1 MVAAITSSE
10 LAQMEPKMILPA
22 KLTLQAKTL
31 ATQLFHKETL
41 PKGQGRVLNQP
52 KYGEFEAYDAVEGV
66 EVDNPQKL
74 TTTNFVVEPTEVVAQ
89 FLLTDVAARV
99 GGENHMRQAGRI
111 LGEAMAK
118 RVDKKGWSVIKDGDA
133 RGNQFTTA
141 LGVIGGASP
150 STTITVGHITAAIA
164 RLEGASEPVPKPI
177 RAVMRAEQLRLI
189 LNNIVPFGSTPI
201 YGGLSEEVIRQYLR
215 HDFKLFGIDGA
226 FISPNIDRISNATV
240 GDANTYAVGT
250 VFSEEAVWYVPADS
264 VNVEKERRMKAR
276 SWLYQTSHT
285 FGFGIYNG
293 NWGIKMQ
300 FAAVDPTT

>member
-10 LAQMEPKMILPA
+10 LAMMEPKMILPA

-31 ATQLFHKETL
+31 ATQLFHKEPL

-74 TTTNFVVEPTEVVAQ
+74 STTNFVVEPTEVVAQ

-99 GGENHMRQAGRI
+99 GGENHMRHAGRI
-111 LGEAMAK
+111 LGDAMAK
-118 RVDKKGWSVIKDGDA
+118 RVDKKAWAIFSSTTGDA
-133 RGNQFTTA
+133 RGNKFATT
-141 LGVIGGASP
+141 LGTAG
-150 STTITVGHITAAIA
+150 TTITVGHMTAAIA
-164 RLEGASEPVPKPI
+164 RLEGLSEPVPKPV
-177 RAVMRAEQLRLI
+177 RSVMRVEQLRLV
-189 LNNIVPFGSTPI
+189 LNAIVPISGSNAI
-201 YGGLSEEVIRQYLR
+201 YGNLSEEVIRQYLR

-226 FISPNIDRISNATV
+226 FISPNIDRTSTGTV
-240 GDANTYAVGT
+240 GDSATHATGAL
-250 VFSEEAVWYVPADS
+250 FSEEAVWYVPADS

-293 NWGIKMQ
+293 NWGIRMQ
-300 FAAVDPTT
+300 FKAEDPTL

>member
-10 LAQMEPKMILPA
+10 LAQLEPKMILPA

-31 ATQLFHKETL
+31 ATQLFHKEPL

-52 KYGEFEAYDAVEGV
+52 KYGEFEAHDAVEGV

-74 TTTNFVVEPTEVVAQ
+74 STTNFVVEPTEVVAQ

-111 LGEAMAK
+111 LGDAMAK
-118 RVDKKGWSVIKDGDA
+118 RVDKKGWNVFSNAGGDA
-133 RGNQFTTA
+133 RGNTFTTT
-141 LGVIGGASP
+141 LGSS
-150 STTITVGHITAAIA
+150 STAITVGHITAAVA
-164 RLEGASEPVPKPI
+164 RIEGAAEPVPRPL
-177 RAVMRAEQLRLI
+177 RLVMRVEQLRTV
-189 LNNIVPFGSTPI
+189 LNSIVPTTGNAI
-201 YGGLSEEVIRQYLR
+201 YGNLSEEILRQYLR
-215 HDFKLFGIDGA
+215 HDFKLFGVDGA
-226 FISPNIDRISNATV
+226 FISPNIDRTSSGTV
-240 GDANTYAVGT
+240 GDANTHATGAF
-250 VFSEEAVWYVPADS
+250 FSEESVWYVPADS

-293 NWGIKMQ
+293 NWGIRMQ
-300 FAAVDPTT
+300 FLAADPTS

>member
-31 ATQLFHKETL
+31 ATQLFHKEPL

-74 TTTNFVVEPTEVVAQ
+74 SSTNFVVEPTEVVAQ

-111 LGEAMAK
+111 LGDAMAK
-118 RVDKKGWSVIKDGDA
+118 RVDKKAWNIFASSTGDA
-133 RGNQFTTA
+133 RGNTFTTT
-141 LGVIGGASP
+141 LGGS
-150 STTITVGHITAAIA
+150 STAITVGHMTAAIA
-164 RLEGASEPVPKPI
+164 RLEGLSEPVPKPV
-177 RAVMRAEQLRLI
+177 RAVMRVEQLRVL
-189 LNNIVPFGSTPI
+189 LNSIVPTSSNAI
-201 YGGLSEEVIRQYLR
+201 YGNLSEEIIRQYLR

-226 FISPNIDRISNATV
+226 FISPNIDRVSSGTI
-240 GDANTYAVGT
+240 GDANTHATGAL
-250 VFSEEAVWYVPADS
+250 FSEEAVWYVPADS

-293 NWGIKMQ
+293 NWGIRMQ
-300 FAAVDPTT
+300 FLAPDPTS